1 MPKIRMMLFLPL
13 LCAFTGCDGG
23 SDSSQKPVTKIVV
36 AKDNAWQKKMLAQNE
51 TNRMLALR
59 RAVQDDGG
67 SCNKITGSR
76 YQQDYQGMAMWV
88 AYCSSGPQAV
98 YLAPSGEVQV
108 RPCKDA
114 TALGLPECAPA
125 PPAADAPA
133 WPSGAEPVAP
143 PPPATG

>member
-1 MPKIRMMLFLPL
+1 MSKTRLILFVPL
-13 LCAFTGCDGG
+13 LAALSGCDGA
-23 SDSSQKPVTKIVV
+23 SDTSQQPTTKIVV
-36 AKDNAWQKKMLAQNE
+36 AKDNVWQKKMLAANE

-67 SCNKITGSR
+67 SCNRISTSR

-114 TALGLPECAPA
+114 AALSLPECAPA
-125 PPAADAPA
+125 PQAADAPT
-133 WPSGAEPVAP
+133 WPSAVDSSSP
-143 PPPATG
+143 PPPAPQ